1 MHNLSPHVSSR
12 TVGQDVDVML
22 NFVRDGAPLASV
34 VWTKDGNL
42 LMATG
47 RYTVLTNGNH
57 HISLQSEAIETYF

>member
-1 MHNLSPHVSSR
+1 M
-12 TVGQDVDVML
+12 DVML

-57 HISLQSEAIETYF
+57 HISLQSKAIETYF